1 MLAFFAAGRL
11 AEAEAALK
19 QAAARWPR
27 VWKTLHAANPRAP
40 RMTGPGI
47 TVGGADEAYQYRTR
61 HLDLWRSGGALR
73 WGAGIRVSGTAAG
86 RKAVARPEDAK
97 NGDLF

>member
-11 AEAEAALK
+11 TEAEPALK
-19 QAAARWPR
+19 QAAACWPT

-47 TVGGADEAYQYRTR
+47 TVGGADEAYEYRAR
-61 HLDLWRSGGALR
+61 HLDLWRSTGALR